1 MDWTLSA
8 KLFAALFAIMNPL
21 STIPVFLAM
30 TADDTPAQRRGAMLA
45 MIATITTGALIA
57 AVAGQWLLS
66 LFGID
71 VAHFRLA
78 GGLIVLLI
86 ALNMLNGHDSDAHHG
101 TAKEQGAFRSADNV
115 GVFPVGIPIALGP
128 GTIAAI
134 IVFAQGVTGF
144 EGLLSYYA
152 GLIGYLI
159 FFSALLAAAPLVAG
173 LMSPTALSISKRI
186 MGMIL
191 AAIGAEMITGALG
204 KIFPAWLG

>member
-1 MDWTLSA
+1 MDWTVTT

-30 TADDTPAQRRGAMLA
+30 TADETPSQRRSAMLA
-45 MIATITTGALIA
+45 MIATITIGSLIA

-86 ALNMLNGHDSDAHHG
+86 ALNMLNGDDSNAHHG
-101 TAKEQGAFRSADNV
+101 ADKEQGTFKSASNV
-115 GVFPVGIPIALGP
+115 GVFPAGIPIALGP

-134 IVFAQGVTGF
+134 IVFSQGANNL
-144 EGLLSYYA
+144 EGLMSYYA

-159 FFSALLAAAPLVAG
+159 FFSALLTAAPLIAG
-173 LMSPTALSISKRI
+173 FMSPTALSISKRI

-191 AAIGAEMITGALG
+191 AAIGAEMITVALG
-204 KIFPAWLG
+204 QIFPAWLA